1 MAGSLSRSACSSGSW
16 LGVEP
21 DAFPAAGRVRPR
33 RLPASVMAI
42 LIPKSTSKTMSAP
55 DSLTPGSPSKEDLK
69 RAFKAFKKRLKL
81 TRLDAESSI
90 AGGPLSSGRSSG
102 IVAITPP
109 HEFPQPVWDEL
120 VRQGR
125 LKPSGRGM
133 YELTEE

>member
-1 MAGSLSRSACSSGSW
+1 
-16 LGVEP
+16 
-21 DAFPAAGRVRPR
+21 
-33 RLPASVMAI
+33 MAI